1 MYVVPHFSISLSLL
15 TWSILLG
22 PFFGVGGYAFSRAIA
37 AARAKAPRDGW
48 TIPACLAAFAVIGLV
63 ATRFPQILGNG
74 RAPAQLGLSG
84 DLTVPLAAV
93 LLILKA
99 LASVAA
105 FRAGASGGMLTPS
118 LALGVLLATVLGG
131 AWTVVWPNAPLG
143 VFAVVGAAAFLAAAE
158 RMPLSAVALLFEFT
172 RVDHDLLF
180 PMLLAVSGAMLAER
194 TCRMRFQALE

>member
-1 MYVVPHFSISLSLL
+1 M
-15 TWSILLG
+15 
-22 PFFGVGGYAFSRAIA
+22 
-37 AARAKAPRDGW
+37 
-48 TIPACLAAFAVIGLV
+48 
-63 ATRFPQILGNG
+63 
-74 RAPAQLGLSG
+74 
-84 DLTVPLAAV
+84 TVPLAAV